1 MDFSTGNWRVREAVA
16 EDVPDILQMIKV
28 LNRKLKIPQNLNY
41 AIINSPTRLVLT
53 PDHNKVETVQ
63 LQKLS
68 FVVKDYSLN
77 TVVWVIGA
85 MSDP

>member
-41 AIINSPTRLVLT
+41 AIINSPTRVLT
-53 PDHNKVETVQ
+53 PAHNKVETAQ

-68 FVVKDYSLN
+68 FVVKGYSLN
-77 TVVWVIGA
+77 TVV
-85 MSDP
+85 

>member
-53 PDHNKVETVQ
+53 PAHNKVETVQ

-68 FVVKDYSLN
+68 FLVKDYSLN

-85 MSDP
+85 MIDP